1 MNEMAL
7 AVIVREIQGQKVK
20 STRILDYMQPDFLMT
35 LIAFM
40 RSINIV

>member
-1 MNEMAL
+1 MTP
-7 AVIVREIQGQKVK
+7 AVIVRRIQGEQAK
-20 STRILDYMQPDFLMT
+20 STRILDYIQPGILMT